1 MASLTLRLNANALEG
16 NEVSSS
22 VPFRVHVHERVE
34 RFKLTQSYKNTEVPV
49 AYLEN
54 EHLTPQRNIDVVS
67 RFYMAPSFV
76 KYRRR
81 DLFSDAIEFTG
92 VSYTTKHKK
101 ILATNIQGQNQKG
114 NFVPLFFKH
123 VLPTGTTR
131 VEIRKVSNEEEAKQN
146 SEFLFSEASGAL
158 YNNFINRFN
167 EKTTRYTAYF
177 VDAYGTWGKV
187 TQILN
192 NVPAVEE
199 ATWEDIDPETGDI
212 YTDRA
217 VYTVESNSDGFTYY
231 FSSGGTYWIKPH
243 SENIIAPVKP
253 ENFTHKEPWLMSFTT
268 GEVVENDG
276 GVIRRYAVPEAERQ
290 SFSPYRPYMYASQL
304 VGMMI
309 SETILFAGKQNLA
322 ISPTSNRH
330 LNVFLYDY
338 EGNLKRILT
347 TKASLHGTRFSRDVK
362 YEYGSISSWSNKS
375 GLVHFAE
382 NIPASFN
389 VEVQTYYIGDDYRYM
404 AYDLNPFTNKEF
416 VNQRVVFYVIPDV
429 TAEENAIQH
438 IVVDA
443 EDTIVSC
450 SQRDSISYSSLA
462 LRDDE
467 GGFNPNTV
475 CGMKYATGPE
485 SFVLTYGYGNEND
498 YGYLILCEAA
508 FKDTQEVRD
517 VKHIDLLVKGG
528 MPIKAEEVY
537 LHNRKLIESAMSWDE
552 RGRKVVKAGALV
564 VEYPITLLKEYG
576 GSLTL
581 EQTEEL
587 LSKGLHVSV
596 IPVFLPT
603 YPKTKVQV
611 NTLTAEEVSFE
622 CSWEG
627 PYLTYKLYAL
637 SGDVWTEL
645 DNFDTDETRAP
656 ITFVNSGLTSGA
668 SITYK
673 VTTAKQEVEFPESI
687 LVTVEVK

>member
-1 MASLTLRLNANALEG
+1 M
-16 NEVSSS
+16 
-22 VPFRVHVHERVE
+22 
-34 RFKLTQSYKNTEVPV
+34 
-49 AYLEN
+49 
-54 EHLTPQRNIDVVS
+54 
-67 RFYMAPSFV
+67 
-76 KYRRR
+76 
-81 DLFSDAIEFTG
+81 
-92 VSYTTKHKK
+92 
-101 ILATNIQGQNQKG
+101 
-114 NFVPLFFKH
+114 
-123 VLPTGTTR
+123 
-131 VEIRKVSNEEEAKQN
+131 
-146 SEFLFSEASGAL
+146 
-158 YNNFINRFN
+158 
-167 EKTTRYTAYF
+167 YF
-177 VDAYGTWGKV
+177 VDSYGTWGKV

-212 YTDRA
+212 YADRA

-231 FSSGGTYWIKPH
+231 FSTGGTYWIKPH
-243 SENIIAPVKP
+243 SEDIIAPVKP
-253 ENFTHKEPWLMSFTT
+253 ENLTHKESWLMSFTT

-276 GVIRRYAVPEAERQ
+276 GVVRRYAVPEAERQ

-304 VGMMI
+304 VGLMV

-322 ISPTSNRH
+322 ISPSSNRH

-375 GLVHFAE
+375 GLIHFAE

-389 VEVQTYYIGDDYRYM
+389 VEIQTYYVGDNYKYSR
-404 AYDLNPFTNKEF
+404 YDLNPFTNKEF

-429 TAEENAIQH
+429 TAEENAIH
-438 IVVDA
+438 HLVVDA
-443 EDTIVSC
+443 EDTIISC
-450 SQRDSISYSSLA
+450 SQMESISYGCLA
-462 LRDDE
+462 LRNSDGE
-467 GGFNPNTV
+467 FNSDTV
-475 CGMKYATGPE
+475 CGMKYASGAD

-517 VKHIDLLVKGG
+517 IKHIDLLVQGG
-528 MPIKAEEVY
+528 IPVKSEEVY

-552 RGRKVVKAGALV
+552 RGRKVIKAGALV

-576 GSLTL
+576 GTLTL
-581 EQTEEL
+581 EQAETL

-596 IPVFLPT
+596 MPVFLPT
-603 YPKTKVQV
+603 YPKTKVSV
-611 NTLTAEEVSFE
+611 DTLTAEEISFE

-627 PYLTYKLYAL
+627 PWITYKLYGL
-637 SGDVWTEL
+637 NGDTWEEL
-645 DNFDTDETRAP
+645 DSYETDETR
-656 ITFVNSGLTSGA
+656 TLVNFVNSGLTSGA

-673 VTTAKQEVEFPESI
+673 VTTTKDDVEFPESI